1 MTDETPLV
9 LKPRLAISVDQ
20 ARSITRC
27 VAPNS
32 SVLGITELH
41 GGEIGTVLE
50 IALEDAPAC
59 ILKIYPASLQWKMA
73 KEVYVLGLL
82 RDLGTSVPNIL
93 LADDTRSLIDLNFVV
108 MNRFDGQDVLR
119 LEPSFGPADSY
130 ALHAQMGRAL
140 REIHRIPMGA
150 FGYIGPEGIVSPS
163 VSNRA
168 YMLSQFD
175 RKLAGFAQFAG
186 RPALAE
192 QLSTYVLRSAP
203 LLDGCAQASLC
214 HYDFHTGNV
223 LAAQRNGSWQL
234 TGIVDLANAIAG
246 DPLMDLA
253 KTVSYLGRDNDA
265 KLEPTLKK
273 SEITAELAPVSQT
286 LAQVSTIGLR
296 ALGDLQNHHAADAST
311 TQSDLQTLKAAEK
324 PQAVLRDMVVAPV
337 EALVKAAGGGR

>member
-1 MTDETPLV
+1 MAATLKPVLTISDMQARAIIDRVAPGRTLARVGELLAGEISAVFEIELTGGPPTFV
-9 LKPRLAISVDQ
+9 LKVYPEA
-20 ARSITRC
+20 
-27 VAPNS
+27 
-32 SVLGITELH
+32 LH
-41 GGEIGTVLE
+41 WQMG
-50 IALEDAPAC
+50 
-59 ILKIYPASLQWKMA
+59 
-73 KEVYVLGLL
+73 KEVLIAGLL
-82 RDLGTSVPNIL
+82 DGRLGVPVPRIL
-93 LADDTRSLIDLNFVV
+93 LSDHSKSLIDLNFVV

-192 QLSTYVLRSAP
+192 QLSTYVERSAP

-265 KLEPTLKK
+265 KRAGL
-273 SEITAELAPVSQT
+273 LAGYGTIDRPDWQET
-286 LAQVSTIGLR
+286 LALYQFYSAIELWAWWTQIGDHQR
-296 ALGDLQNHHAADAST
+296 
-311 TQSDLQTLKAAEK
+311 
-324 PQAVLRDMVVAPV
+324 
-337 EALVKAAGGGR
+337 AAGIVADLERYA